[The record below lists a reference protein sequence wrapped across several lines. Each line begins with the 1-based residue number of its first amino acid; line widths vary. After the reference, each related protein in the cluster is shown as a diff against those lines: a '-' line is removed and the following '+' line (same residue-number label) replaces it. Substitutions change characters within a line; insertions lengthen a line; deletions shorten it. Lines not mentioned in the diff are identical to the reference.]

1 MYMSGNLIDKKLI
14 ELLAS
19 QEAYV
24 YDVVKASL
32 PKGTSDVETAFVYL
46 KVTDRIANEVGI
58 DNY

>member
-1 MYMSGNLIDKKLI
+1 MSGNLIDKKLI

-32 PKGTSDVETAFVYL
+32 PKDVSDIERAFIYW
-46 KVTDRIANEVGI
+46 KVTERIAEETGI